1 MCREILRVRAEKEVI
16 SDLRKGF
23 TEDVTL
29 RFLKASYIVF
39 RKQLDPQKT
48 IYSIQLPNL
57 TIQYR
62 YRRVSKDTVLITD
75 INFFDPGP
83 DGPSGGSKFKRSNRV
98 EIMDKEVERHMD
110 ASSDSDLDI
119 AAAIDKRPEREDNPR
134 INVGAYVAHV
144 ARVAQ
149 SQHQSLLRFKLMVAE
164 RVYIAARAAR
174 VAQSQH
180 QSLSRLKLMA
190 AERVYIAARAAP
202 AAQSQHQSL
211 SRLKL
216 VVAERAYIA
225 ARAAHG
231 KSTLG
236 AMLTKVHAETLG
248 EGNGNIDSEE
258 ERNREITLSGVH
270 LRVYKFAYA
279 TQMLRLGLISR
290 LQRKIVG
297 DLIMQ
302 GVTRG
307 NSVSHRAPGSIG
319 QCQHIGTV
327 QRIQKKIL
335 IKGSDCYY
343 QTNTIFYSSLT
354 ELEVAAKSLEE
365 QDRKMD
371 LPSPAVADLSN
382 SIRIANTLK
391 DDGFEVSR
399 STIKFLANR
408 LIVRAKKE
416 ENLH

>member
-164 RVYIAARAAR
+164 RA
-174 VAQSQH
+174 
-180 QSLSRLKLMA
+180 
-190 AERVYIAARAAP
+190 YIAARAAP

-258 ERNREITLSGVH
+258 EPNREITLSGVH

>member
-39 RKQLDPQKT
+39 RKQLDPQET

-98 EIMDKEVERHMD
+98 EIMDKEVERHKD

-134 INVGAYVAHV
+134 INVGTYVAHV

-149 SQHQSLLRFKLMVAE
+149 SQHQSLLRF
-164 RVYIAARAAR
+164 
-174 VAQSQH
+174 
-180 QSLSRLKLMA
+180 KLMA

-225 ARAAHG
+225 ARAARAAHG

-236 AMLTKVHAETLG
+236 AVLTKVHAETLG

-302 GVTRG
+302 GVTHG

-327 QRIQKKIL
+327 QRIRKKIL